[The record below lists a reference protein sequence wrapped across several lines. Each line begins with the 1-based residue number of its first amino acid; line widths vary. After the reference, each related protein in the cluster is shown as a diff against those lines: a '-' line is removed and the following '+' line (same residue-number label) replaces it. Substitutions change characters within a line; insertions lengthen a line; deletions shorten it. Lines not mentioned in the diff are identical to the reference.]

1 LVHGSQSRAITIP
14 EVPSSSAAGS
24 ALPDQPTDHPNRPGR
39 GVLVLAFV
47 GIVIAGCLGGAI
59 GWGIVN
65 SSCSEKP
72 TVGDQLLEAVP
83 GVKADT
89 HSCDAALLGAAV
101 VGAGVAAV
109 GAGVVAGLML
119 RAQSEW
125 RAHPPPA
132 GAYRGDPRARPRRVN
147 RGGSG
152 GSPPHT

>member
-1 LVHGSQSRAITIP
+1 
-14 EVPSSSAAGS
+14 
-24 ALPDQPTDHPNRPGR
+24 
-39 GVLVLAFV
+39 VLAFV

-59 GWGIVN
+59 GWGIVD
-65 SSCSEKP
+65 SSCTEKA

-83 GVKADT
+83 GV
-89 HSCDAALLGAAV
+89 HSSSRSCDVALVGAAV
-101 VGAGVAAV
+101 VGAGVAAI

-132 GAYRGDPRARPRRVN
+132 GAHRGNSRAQTRRVN
-147 RGGSG
+147 RSGSG